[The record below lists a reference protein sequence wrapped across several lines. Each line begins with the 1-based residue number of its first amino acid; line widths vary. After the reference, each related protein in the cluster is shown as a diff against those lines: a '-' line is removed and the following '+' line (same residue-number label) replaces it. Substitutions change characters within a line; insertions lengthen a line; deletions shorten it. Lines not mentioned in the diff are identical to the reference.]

1 MARPTLVICETVGDL
16 IKELSQLEDDQPLGK
31 KMIVDARLIQD
42 RYQTVKIY
50 EKEE

>member
-16 IKELSQLEDDQPLGK
+16 INELSRLETTQPLAK
-31 KMIVDARLIQD
+31 KVILDARLIQE
-42 RYQTVKIY
+42 RYQTVRIY